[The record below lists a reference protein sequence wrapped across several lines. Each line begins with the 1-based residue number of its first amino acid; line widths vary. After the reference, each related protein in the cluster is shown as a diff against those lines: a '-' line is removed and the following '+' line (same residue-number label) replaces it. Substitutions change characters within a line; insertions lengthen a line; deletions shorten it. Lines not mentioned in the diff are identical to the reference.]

1 MMSSDGLNYD
11 AGVHE
16 IVKRFIR
23 GSFYGSSCKF
33 NFRPNGLFVFFS
45 IKLQTYGRFYRPGST
60 FQKLDFKIFFIALL
74 KLLY

>member
-23 GSFYGSSCKF
+23 GSFYGAHANLICS
-33 NFRPNGLFVFFS
+33 RPDCLFCLV
-45 IKLQTYGRFYRPGST
+45 
-60 FQKLDFKIFFIALL
+60 
-74 KLLY
+74 